1 MSLIVAALGALV
13 FVLGLVGLAQP
24 DHFRTLYDV
33 LHSRTRYWLAI
44 GIRLAVGGLLWWLA
58 EAVRHPQV
66 MRVLAGLA
74 VLAAVVI
81 LLMGR
86 ERLERM
92 VSWWLGLSNGI
103 LRVSAVFATAFG
115 AYLVYAAT

>member
-13 FVLGLVGLAQP
+13 FVIGLVGLAQP

-33 LHSRTRYWLAI
+33 MHSRARYWLAI
-44 GIRLAVGGLLWWLA
+44 GIRIALGGLLWWLA
-58 EAVRHPQV
+58 EEVKHPQV

-74 VLAAVVI
+74 VLAAVI
-81 LLMGR
+81 MLLMGR
-86 ERLERM
+86 ERLDRL
-92 VSWWLGLSNGI
+92 VSWWLALSDGV
-103 LRVSAVFATAFG
+103 LRVSAALAAAFG

>member
-13 FVLGLVGLAQP
+13 LVLGLVGLAQP

-44 GIRLAVGGLLWWLA
+44 GIRIAMGGLLWWLA
-58 EAVRHPQV
+58 EEVRHPQV
-66 MRVLAGLA
+66 MRILAGIA
-74 VLAAVVI
+74 VLAAVAL

-86 ERLERM
+86 ERLDRM
-92 VSWWLGLSNGI
+92 VSWYAALSDGV
-103 LRVSAVFATAFG
+103 LRISAALATAFG